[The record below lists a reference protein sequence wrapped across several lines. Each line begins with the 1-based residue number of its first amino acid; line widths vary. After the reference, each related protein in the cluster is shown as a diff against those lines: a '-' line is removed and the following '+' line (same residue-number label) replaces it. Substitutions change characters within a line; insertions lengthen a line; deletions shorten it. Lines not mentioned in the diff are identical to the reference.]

1 VDAVTEPVARA
12 RAGVTLDHDLHGVV
26 GVRLVDA
33 SPRDAAVV
41 ERQLGL
47 PPVALDRDPDVVVR
61 FVDQVQVKGPLRYIG
76 RADAAFTGDDFLVL
90 RARHK
95 APARVRL
102 PLADAGGSVEVLCE
116 RGANAVP
123 LLVPLVNLAALAKGL
138 LPLHA
143 SAFLHRG
150 EGIVAVAWSKGGKTE
165 ALLAFGARGATYVG
179 DEWVYV
185 DPDGDRV
192 AGIPEPVRVWD
203 WQLAQLPSA
212 AAAVGGRAGA
222 RLRALRVADGALRG
236 LGGAPLALSGP
247 VARLRPLL
255 AAQRFV
261 DVPPRLLFGAAADG
275 WTPFDHLFL
284 LICHDRPEIV
294 VRPADP
300 LEVAARTAF
309 SLRHE
314 RLRFEEWYLKF
325 RFAFPDAES
334 PVVERAA
341 ELEEALLR
349 RAFAGKP
356 AHLVLHPYRVSL
368 ARLHAAMEKWCR

>member
-1 VDAVTEPVARA
+1 VDAVTAPPVRGAG
-12 RAGVTLDHDLHGVV
+12 AGVTLDYDLHGVV

-33 SPRDAAVV
+33 SQRDGAVV

-47 PPVALDRDPDVVVR
+47 PAVALDRDPDVVVR
-61 FVDQVQVKGPLRYIG
+61 FADRVQVKGPLRYLG
-76 RADAAFTGDDFLVL
+76 RADAAFTHDDFLVL

-102 PLADAGGSVEVLCE
+102 PLADAGGRVEVVCE

-123 LLVPLVNLAALAKGL
+123 LLVPLVNLAALAKGI

-185 DPDGDRV
+185 DPDADRV

-212 AAAVGGRAGA
+212 AAAVHRRARA
-222 RLRALRVADGALRG
+222 RLRALRAADAALRG
-236 LGGAPLALSGP
+236 LGTSLTLSGP
-247 VARLRPLL
+247 IARLRPLL

-275 WTPFDHLFL
+275 WAPFDRLFL
-284 LICHDRPEIV
+284 LVCHERPEIV

-314 RLRFEEWYLKF
+314 RLRFGEWYLKF

-356 AHLVLHPYRVSL
+356 AHLVLHPYPVSL
-368 ARLHAAMEKWCR
+368 ARLHGAMEEWCG